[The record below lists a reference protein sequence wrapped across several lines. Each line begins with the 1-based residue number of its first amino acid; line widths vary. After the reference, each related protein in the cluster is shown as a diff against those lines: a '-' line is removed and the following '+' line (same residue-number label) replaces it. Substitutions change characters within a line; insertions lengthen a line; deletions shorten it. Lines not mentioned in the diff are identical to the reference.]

1 MTVGSLSYDDDDDDD
16 DDDNDDGDDDDD
28 NDDDDDDNDGDDD
41 GNENVIKAIGAL
53 GLRSQGTRR
62 IFVRLKNLTGHFVHT
77 EL

>member
-16 DDDNDDGDDDDD
+16 DNDDS
-28 NDDDDDDNDGDDD
+28 
-41 GNENVIKAIGAL
+41 NENVIKAIGAL